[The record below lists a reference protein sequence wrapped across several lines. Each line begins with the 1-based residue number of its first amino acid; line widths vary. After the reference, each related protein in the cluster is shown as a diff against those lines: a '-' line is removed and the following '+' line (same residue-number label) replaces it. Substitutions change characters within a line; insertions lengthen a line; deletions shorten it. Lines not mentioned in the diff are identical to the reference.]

1 MFSLILL
8 AGLLLVA
15 PQQAFITCTNMASTQ
30 TQPMQGPAGVTAV
43 LEVSTE
49 DDYGRNTHLC
59 QADYQLV
66 ITNGS
71 GSDPLVQTVITSDG
85 VWDRRMSVRLSG
97 FSRDGKHIFGML
109 SEKSRSAALDIVFD
123 YDTANNKMHVVE
135 PARLIAGRVPPGC
148 VARTEVAGTT
158 EGDDIVLHIAFT
170 GNCAPAGRW
179 RLNSDSGRMQRLA
192 NTDAV
197 VDLFNGTGNAR

>member
-8 AGLLLVA
+8 AGLLVA
-15 PQQAFITCTNMASTQ
+15 PQQAFMTCTNMASTETQ
-30 TQPMQGPAGVTAV
+30 TVQGPARATAI
-43 LEVSTE
+43 LKISTE
-49 DDYGRNTHLC
+49 DDHNRNTHLC

-109 SEKSRSAALDIVFD
+109 SEKSRNASLDIVFD
-123 YDTANNKMHVVE
+123 YDTANKRCMWWNRQGLSQAACRQVALPERKWPEPHKMM
-135 PARLIAGRVPPGC
+135 
-148 VARTEVAGTT
+148 T
-158 EGDDIVLHIAFT
+158 
-170 GNCAPAGRW
+170 
-179 RLNSDSGRMQRLA
+179 
-192 NTDAV
+192 
-197 VDLFNGTGNAR
+197 